1 MNPPLAGA
9 ARRRSRRAYRQ
20 GMTLLP
26 WPTDQ
31 DKPSSVIEDAI
42 VNHDAI
48 DELAEKLQLAL
59 RGAEGLLP
67 HAVTDA
73 LHGVP
78 LGHPLHP
85 ILVHLPLGGWMIAG
99 ILDFSPGQK
108 SESTERAADLA
119 LTLGTVGA
127 VATIATGWTDWSG
140 ARGEARRTGL
150 IHGLVNETAFLLNL
164 ASIAARRKHRRGLG
178 KLLSGTALGLALV
191 GGFLGGEL
199 VYRHGL
205 GVGQTLDHPQG

>member
-1 MNPPLAGA
+1 M
-9 ARRRSRRAYRQ
+9 S
-20 GMTLLP
+20 LLP
-26 WPTDQ
+26 WQADQ
-31 DKPSSVIEDAI
+31 DKPSYLVEDAL

-48 DELAEKLQLAL
+48 EELAEKLQLAL
-59 RGAEGLLP
+59 RGAEALLP
-67 HAVTDA
+67 DGVTDA

-78 LGHPLHP
+78 LGHPIHP

-99 ILDFSPGQK
+99 MLDFYPGRK
-108 SESTERAADLA
+108 SEATERAADLA

-127 VATIATGWTDWSG
+127 VATIATGWTDWTG

-150 IHGLVNETAFLLNL
+150 IHGLLNETAFFLNVG
-164 ASIAARRKHRRGLG
+164 SIVARRKNRRGLG
-178 KLLSGTALGLALV
+178 KLLSGTALGLALA

-205 GVGQTLDHPQG
+205 GVGRTLDHPQG

>member
-9 ARRRSRRAYRQ
+9 ARQRRRRAYRR
-20 GMTLLP
+20 GMSLLP
-26 WPTDQ
+26 WQADQ
-31 DKPSSVIEDAI
+31 DKPSYVLEDAV
-42 VNHDAI
+42 VNHDAL
-48 DELAEKLQLAL
+48 EALAEKLQLAL
-59 RGAEGLLP
+59 RGAEDRLP
-67 HAVTDA
+67 EGVTNA

-78 LGHPLHP
+78 LGHPIHP

-99 ILDFSPGQK
+99 MLDFFPGQNT
-108 SESTERAADLA
+108 EATERAADLA

-140 ARGEARRTGL
+140 ARGQARRTGL
-150 IHGLVNETAFLLNL
+150 IHGLLNETAFVLNIG
-164 ASIAARRKHRRGLG
+164 SIVARRKNRRGLG
-178 KLLSGTALGLALV
+178 KVLSGTALGLALA

-205 GVGQTLDHPQG
+205 GVGRTLDHPQG

>member
-1 MNPPLAGA
+1 MNLPLAGA
-9 ARRRSRRAYRQ
+9 ARQQSGHAYPR
-20 GMTLLP
+20 GMSLLP
-26 WPTDQ
+26 WQADQ
-31 DKPSSVIEDAI
+31 DKPSYVVEDAL

-48 DELAEKLQLAL
+48 EELAGQLQLAL

-67 HAVTDA
+67 ESVTDL

-85 ILVHLPLGGWMIAG
+85 LLVHLPLGGWMIAG
-99 ILDFSPGQK
+99 MLDFFPGEK
-108 SESTERAADLA
+108 SEATEQAADLA

-127 VATIATGWTDWSG
+127 VATIATGWTDWTG
-140 ARGEARRTGL
+140 ARGKARRTGL
-150 IHGLVNETAFLLNL
+150 IHGLLNEAAFFLNIG
-164 ASIAARRKHRRGLG
+164 SIVARRKHRRGLG
-178 KLLSGTALGLALV
+178 KVLSGTALGLSLA

-205 GVGQTLDHPQG
+205 GVGRTLDHPQG

>member
-1 MNPPLAGA
+1 M
-9 ARRRSRRAYRQ
+9 S
-20 GMTLLP
+20 LLP
-26 WPTDQ
+26 WQADQ
-31 DKPSSVIEDAI
+31 DKSSSVVEDAV

-48 DELAEKLQLAL
+48 EELAGKLQLAL

-67 HAVTDA
+67 DGVTDI

-78 LGHPLHP
+78 LGHPIHP

-99 ILDFSPGQK
+99 MLDFFPSQK
-108 SESTERAADLA
+108 SEETQRAADLA

-127 VATIATGWTDWSG
+127 VATIATGWTDWAG

-150 IHGLVNETAFLLNL
+150 IHGLLNETAFFLNIG
-164 ASIAARRKHRRGLG
+164 SIVARRKNKRGLG
-178 KLLSGTALGLALV
+178 KVLSGTALGLALA

-205 GVGQTLDHPQG
+205 GVGKTLDHPQG

>member
-1 MNPPLAGA
+1 M
-9 ARRRSRRAYRQ
+9 S
-20 GMTLLP
+20 LLP
-26 WPTDQ
+26 WQADH
-31 DKPSSVIEDAI
+31 DKPSYVVEDA
-42 VNHDAI
+42 VANHDAI
-48 DELAEKLQLAL
+48 EELAEKLQLAL
-59 RGAEGLLP
+59 RGAEELLP
-67 HAVTDA
+67 EGVIDA

-85 ILVHLPLGGWMIAG
+85 MLVHLPLGGWMIAG
-99 ILDFSPGQK
+99 MLDFFPGPK
-108 SESTERAADLA
+108 SEETRRAADLA

-150 IHGLVNETAFLLNL
+150 IHGLLNETAFFLNVG
-164 ASIAARRKHRRGLG
+164 SIVARRKHRRGLG
-178 KLLSGTALGLALV
+178 KLLSGTALGLALA

>member
-1 MNPPLAGA
+1 MNLSLAGA
-9 ARRRSRRAYRQ
+9 ARQRQRRAYRRR
-20 GMTLLP
+20 MSLFP
-26 WPTDQ
+26 WQTDQ
-31 DKPSSVIEDAI
+31 DKPSSLIEDA
-42 VNHDAI
+42 VANHDAI
-48 DELAEKLQLAL
+48 EELAEKLQLAL
-59 RGAEGLLP
+59 RGAEELLP
-67 HAVTDA
+67 DGVTDV

-78 LGHPLHP
+78 LGHPVHP

-99 ILDFSPGQK
+99 ILDFLPGQK
-108 SESTERAADLA
+108 TEATERAADLA

-127 VATIATGWTDWSG
+127 VATIVTGWTDWSG

-150 IHGLVNETAFLLNL
+150 IHGLLNETAFFLNIG
-164 ASIAARRKHRRGLG
+164 SILARRKQKRGLG
-178 KLLSGTALGLALV
+178 KLLSGTALGLALA

>member
-1 MNPPLAGA
+1 M
-9 ARRRSRRAYRQ
+9 S
-20 GMTLLP
+20 LLP
-26 WPTDQ
+26 WQADH
-31 DKPSSVIEDAI
+31 DKPSSVVEDAI

-48 DELAEKLQLAL
+48 EELAERLQLAL
-59 RGAEGLLP
+59 RGAEERLP
-67 HAVTDA
+67 DGMTDL

-99 ILDFSPGQK
+99 MLDFYPAAK
-108 SESTERAADLA
+108 TEATERAADLA

-127 VATIATGWTDWSG
+127 LGTLATGWTDWAG

-150 IHGLVNETAFLLNL
+150 IHGLLNETAFFLNVG
-164 ASIAARRKHRRGLG
+164 SILARRRQRRGLG
-178 KLLSGTALGLALV
+178 KLLSGTALGLALA

>member
-1 MNPPLAGA
+1 M
-9 ARRRSRRAYRQ
+9 S
-20 GMTLLP
+20 LLP
-26 WPTDQ
+26 WQADH
-31 DKPSSVIEDAI
+31 DKPSYVVEDA
-42 VNHDAI
+42 VANHDAI
-48 DELAEKLQLAL
+48 EELAEKLQLAL
-59 RGAEGLLP
+59 RGAEELLP
-67 HAVTDA
+67 EGVIDA

-99 ILDFSPGQK
+99 MLDFFPGHK
-108 SESTERAADLA
+108 SEETRRAADLA

-150 IHGLVNETAFLLNL
+150 IHGLLNETAFFLNVG
-164 ASIAARRKHRRGLG
+164 SIVARRKHRRGLG
-178 KLLSGTALGLALV
+178 KLLSGTALGLALA